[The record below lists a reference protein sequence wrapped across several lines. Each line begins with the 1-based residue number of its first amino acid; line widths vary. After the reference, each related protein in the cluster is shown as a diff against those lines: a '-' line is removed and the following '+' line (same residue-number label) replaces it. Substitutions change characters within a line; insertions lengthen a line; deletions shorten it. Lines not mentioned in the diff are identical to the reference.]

1 MFQCGDLIVY
11 GNNGVC
17 VVERVTTLE
26 GSPNKEQLYY
36 VLKNKSSNGTAY
48 VPVNSPVHMRHIMT
62 KEQALALIDKIPF
75 VETKQFAGI
84 ATRQAQ
90 KVYRDALL
98 SYDSETVVGVIKHL
112 RATGEKKHSL
122 GKKLSSTE
130 ERYLEQAQRIIDSEL
145 CAAMEM
151 TVEQLRGF
159 ISKRIGD
166 GKI

>member
-1 MFQCGDLIVY
+1 M
-11 GNNGVC
+11 
-17 VVERVTTLE
+17 
-26 GSPNKEQLYY
+26 
-36 VLKNKSSNGTAY
+36 
-48 VPVNSPVHMRHIMT
+48 
-62 KEQALALIDKIPF
+62 
-75 VETKQFAGI
+75 
-84 ATRQAQ
+84 
-90 KVYRDALL
+90 L